1 MKEMTGGKKAFINFT
16 RDLLLEEY
24 ATILPKDVVV
34 VEILENVEPDEEIVA
49 ACQKLK
55 QAGYTVAMD
64 DFVSYEEKFEPLI
77 NLTDIIKIDF
87 IEADAEDRK
96 ALVEMFQPRGIKLL
110 AEKVETKEEFDQAA
124 EMGYTYFQ
132 GYFFSKPVI
141 ISGKDIPGFKLTYL
155 QMLQEINSPEM
166 DFRKIEDLIKR
177 EVSVSYK
184 LLRYINS
191 AFFGLRRKVESIRQ
205 ALALLGERN
214 IKKWI
219 SLIALSSMG
228 EDKPM
233 ELAASS
239 LIRAQFCESLAP
251 KMGMRDR
258 EHDLFLMGL
267 FSMIDAII
275 DRPMAEIL
283 DELSISEDIK
293 VALSG

>member
-1 MKEMTGGKKAFINFT
+1 
-16 RDLLLEEY
+16 
-24 ATILPKDVVV
+24 
-34 VEILENVEPDEEIVA
+34 
-49 ACQKLK
+49 
-55 QAGYTVAMD
+55 
-64 DFVSYEEKFEPLI
+64 
-77 NLTDIIKIDF
+77 
-87 IEADAEDRK
+87 
-96 ALVEMFQPRGIKLL
+96 
-110 AEKVETKEEFDQAA
+110 
-124 EMGYTYFQ
+124 
-132 GYFFSKPVI
+132 
-141 ISGKDIPGFKLTYL
+141 
-155 QMLQEINSPEM
+155 MLQEINSPEM

-293 VALSG
+293 VALSGGENRFRDVYETILAYEKGDWEQFSVLATKLGLDEAEVPNFHFNSVELTNQIFSMD

>member
-1 MKEMTGGKKAFINFT
+1 
-16 RDLLLEEY
+16 
-24 ATILPKDVVV
+24 
-34 VEILENVEPDEEIVA
+34 
-49 ACQKLK
+49 
-55 QAGYTVAMD
+55 
-64 DFVSYEEKFEPLI
+64 
-77 NLTDIIKIDF
+77 
-87 IEADAEDRK
+87 
-96 ALVEMFQPRGIKLL
+96 MFQPRGIKLL

-233 ELAASS
+233 
-239 LIRAQFCESLAP
+239 
-251 KMGMRDR
+251 
-258 EHDLFLMGL
+258 
-267 FSMIDAII
+267 
-275 DRPMAEIL
+275 AEIL

-293 VALSG
+293 VALSGGENRFRDVYETILAYEKGDWEQFSVLATKLGLDEAEVPNFHFNSVELTNQIFSMD

>member
-1 MKEMTGGKKAFINFT
+1 
-16 RDLLLEEY
+16 
-24 ATILPKDVVV
+24 
-34 VEILENVEPDEEIVA
+34 
-49 ACQKLK
+49 
-55 QAGYTVAMD
+55 
-64 DFVSYEEKFEPLI
+64 
-77 NLTDIIKIDF
+77 
-87 IEADAEDRK
+87 
-96 ALVEMFQPRGIKLL
+96 MFQPRGIKLL

-124 EMGYTYFQ
+124 EMGYTCFQ